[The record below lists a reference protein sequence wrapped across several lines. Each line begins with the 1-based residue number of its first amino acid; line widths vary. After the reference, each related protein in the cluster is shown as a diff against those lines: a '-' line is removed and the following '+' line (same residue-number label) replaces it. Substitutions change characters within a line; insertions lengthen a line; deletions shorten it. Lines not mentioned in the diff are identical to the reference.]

1 MVKHIIIYCIYLFL
15 GGEMSKGE
23 LALESIRTTYR
34 KKIVEI
40 VKISKYNIL

>member
-23 LALESIRTTYR
+23 LALESIRLHIER
-34 KKIVEI
+34 KFGVN
-40 VKISKYNIL
+40 S